1 MFGKTLVLITAL
13 IVLSSC
19 AKPKY
24 VNETPA
30 NQDPNAQEAQADC
43 STQFQISETCLNW
56 YWEQKPTS
64 QQPGSLVFKTYR
76 LNTLDQTPVELD
88 MEQTPSLILWMS
100 SMGHGSTPT
109 QTSRVDVGTYRA
121 SNVFFIMP
129 GDWQL
134 KFQIKNGT
142 EILDEAQV
150 NIIF

>member
-1 MFGKTLVLITAL
+1 MFGKILVLITTL
-13 IVLSSC
+13 TLLSGC

-24 VNETPA
+24 INETPA
-30 NQDPNAQEAQADC
+30 NQDPNAQESQADC
-43 STQFQISETCLNW
+43 STQFQISQVCLAW
-56 YWEQKPTS
+56 HWEQKPNS

-76 LNTLDQTPVELD
+76 FNTLDQTPVEID
-88 MEQTPSLILWMS
+88 MDQPPHLILWMS

-142 EILDEAQV
+142 DILDEALV
-150 NIIF
+150 DIIF